1 MRMMAKIP
9 TAGKIREG
17 SQIAR
22 IVWIIVLVLLMV
34 LCLFPFLYMIL
45 MSLIDAKMLR
55 VNISTLME
63 SKYSF
68 DNYLTLFKENNY
80 TKYVIN
86 SVIVSFFGVGLSC
99 LLGAMGGY
107 AFAKK
112 KFPGRDGLF
121 LALLALSMV
130 PSTVLLIPRFLVSR
144 TLGLMNTYIGLFLPT
159 VAGAGIFLMHQF
171 LKGLPNTLLEAADI
185 DGCGE
190 FRKFTQIV
198 CPLIKPVLT
207 TLAITTFAALWGD
220 MLWPLVM
227 ITDNEK
233 VTLTLA
239 VTTLK
244 KRTEGETKYGE
255 VFAGYVLTMM
265 PTLLVYICGQKYF
278 IEGISVSGL
287 KL

>member
-1 MRMMAKIP
+1 MAKIKN
-9 TAGKIREG
+9 AGRIREG
-17 SQIAR
+17 SSVVRVIW
-22 IVWIIVLVLLMV
+22 IVVLVLLMV
-34 LCLFPFLYMIL
+34 LCLFPFVYMLL

-55 VNISTLME
+55 VSIQALLQSR
-63 SKYSF
+63 YSF
-68 DNYLTLFKENNY
+68 DNYATLFRENNY
-80 TKYVIN
+80 TQYVIN
-86 SVIVSFFGVGLSC
+86 SVVVSVMGVGLSC
-99 LLGAMGGY
+99 IFGAMGGY

-121 LALLALSMV
+121 LGLLAISMI
-130 PSTVLLIPRFLVSR
+130 PSTVLLIPRFLVARS
-144 TLGLMNTYIGLFLPT
+144 LGLLNTWAGLYLPT

-171 LKGLPNTLLEAADI
+171 LKGLPDTLLEAADI

-190 FRKFTQIV
+190 FRKFIQIV

-207 TLAITTFAALWGD
+207 TLAITTFTALWGD

-227 ITDNEK
+227 ITDNDK

>member
-1 MRMMAKIP
+1 MAK
-9 TAGKIREG
+9 TAVSNKIREG
-17 SQIAR
+17 SELVR
-22 IVWIIVLVLLMV
+22 ILWIVVLVLLMI
-34 LCLFPFLYMIL
+34 LCLFPFVYMIL

-55 VNISTLME
+55 VNIATLLE
-63 SKYSF
+63 SRYSL
-68 DNYLTLFKENNY
+68 DNYIKLFKENQY
-80 TKYVIN
+80 GEYVFN
-86 SVIVSFFGVGLSC
+86 SVVVSGMGVFLSC
-99 LLGAMGGY
+99 LFGAMGGY

-121 LALLALSMV
+121 VGLLAISMI
-130 PSTVLLIPRFLVSR
+130 PATVLLIPRFLVAR
-144 TLGLMNTYIGLFLPT
+144 QLGLMNTWVGLYLPT

-171 LKGLPNTLLEAADI
+171 LKGLPDTLLEAADI

-190 FRKFTQIV
+190 FRKFIQIV

-207 TLAITTFAALWGD
+207 TLAITTFTVLWGD

-227 ITDNEK
+227 VTDNSK
-233 VTLTLA
+233 ITLTLA

>member
-1 MRMMAKIP
+1 MMAD
-9 TAGKIREG
+9 AGRRGTIREG
-17 SQIAR
+17 NR
-22 IVWIIVLVLLMV
+22 IVRMIWTIVLIFLMV
-34 LCLFPFLYMIL
+34 LCIFPFAYMLL
-45 MSLIDAKMLR
+45 MSMIDAKMLR
-55 VNISTLME
+55 VNMDTLLK

-68 DNYLTLFKENNY
+68 ENYMKLFRENNY
-80 TKYVIN
+80 IRYILN
-86 SVIVSFFGVGLSC
+86 SVIVSFFGVTLSC
-99 LLGAMGGY
+99 LFGAMGGY

-112 KFPGRDGLF
+112 KFRGRETIFLVF
-121 LALLALSMV
+121 LALGMI

-144 TLGLMNTYIGLFLPT
+144 TIGLMNTYTGLFLPT
-159 VAGAGIFLMHQF
+159 VAGAGVFLMHQF
-171 LKGLPNTLLEAADI
+171 LKGLPDTLLEAADI

-190 FRKFTQIV
+190 FRKFVQIV
-198 CPLIKPVLT
+198 CPLIKPVIT
-207 TLAITTFAALWGD
+207 TLAITTFTALWGD

-227 ITDNEK
+227 ITDNDK
-233 VTLTLA
+233 ITLTLA

-265 PTLLVYICGQKYF
+265 PTLVVYMFGQRYF

>member
-1 MRMMAKIP
+1 MMVKIKSSN
-9 TAGKIREG
+9 KIREG
-17 SQIAR
+17 SRVAKVIW
-22 IVWIIVLVLLMV
+22 IVVLVLLMV
-34 LCLFPFLYMIL
+34 LCLFPFMYMIL

-55 VNISTLME
+55 VNLATLLE
-63 SKYSF
+63 SRYSF
-68 DNYLTLFKENNY
+68 DNYIKLFQENQY
-80 TKYVIN
+80 GQYVIN
-86 SVIVSFFGVGLSC
+86 SVIVSVCGVFLSC
-99 LLGAMGGY
+99 LFGAMGGY

-112 KFPGRDGLF
+112 KFPGRDALF
-121 LALLALSMV
+121 LGLLAISMI
-130 PSTVLLIPRFLVSR
+130 PATVLLIPRFLVAR
-144 TLGLMNTYIGLFLPT
+144 KLGLLNTYAGLYLPT

-171 LKGLPNTLLEAADI
+171 LKGLPDTLLEAADI
-185 DGCGE
+185 DGCSE
-190 FRKFTQIV
+190 FRKFLQIV

-207 TLAITTFAALWGD
+207 TLAITTFTALWGD

-227 ITDNEK
+227 ITDNDK
-233 VTLTLA
+233 TTLTLA

>member
-1 MRMMAKIP
+1 MAKIP
-9 TAGKIREG
+9 TTGKIREG
-17 SQIAR
+17 SQVAR
-22 IVWIIVLVLLMV
+22 VIWIVVLVLLMV
-34 LCLFPFLYMIL
+34 LCLFPFMYMIL

-55 VNISTLME
+55 VNIATLLE
-63 SKYSF
+63 SRYSF
-68 DNYLTLFKENNY
+68 DNYIKLFKENQY
-80 TKYVIN
+80 GHYVLN
-86 SVIVSFFGVGLSC
+86 SVVVSACGVFLSC
-99 LLGAMGGY
+99 LFGAMGGY

-121 LALLALSMV
+121 LGLLALSMI
-130 PSTVLLIPRFLVSR
+130 PSTVLLIPRFLVAR
-144 TLGLMNTYIGLFLPT
+144 KLGLMNTWAGLYLPT

-171 LKGLPNTLLEAADI
+171 LKGLPDTLLEAADI

-190 FRKFTQIV
+190 FRKFIQIV

-207 TLAITTFAALWGD
+207 TLAITTFTVLWGD

-227 ITDNEK
+227 VTDNNK
-233 VTLTLA
+233 TTLTLA